1 MRERNHGTHMA
12 ARGAILIIQQY
23 NNNNQVI
30 HSLYCWLQTAL
41 MHRIILKL
49 LFYDVL
55 CQCQRDVAN
64 LNDDIIQIIVHSAFT
79 LINLFIKC
87 ALWQI

>member
-23 NNNNQVI
+23 NDNNQVI

-41 MHRIILKL
+41 MHPIILKL

-55 CQCQRDVAN
+55 CRCQRDVAN
-64 LNDDIIQIIVHSAFT
+64 LNDDIIQIIVHSVFT